1 MHLKTVVKFLEFGI
15 SDLIQLLNITYYI
28 AVHETPLTGE
38 PFLKLT
44 KEANTMT
51 LPDCTWYISGA

>member
-51 LPDCTWYISGA
+51 LPDCT